1 MNAKDTLK
9 AWLDENN
16 IDEVEALVPDMAGVA
31 RGKFMPASTFGGQG
45 GMKIPSSVFIQTVTG
60 NYAEENEIVGAL
72 DRDLN
77 AVPDLD
83 TLRMVPWARE
93 PSACVIHDVYFQDG
107 SPVHYA
113 PRQILRHLIDL
124 YEERGLRPIV
134 APEVEFYLVQKNTD
148 PDDPLEPP
156 VGRSGRRETVR
167 SPFSMDAIDEFEPL
181 VDDIYD
187 FCEAQQV
194 MVDNLVHEAGAAQ
207 LEINFLHGDALALAD
222 QVFMFKR
229 IVREVAMRHDVYAT
243 FMAKPM
249 QSEPGSSMH
258 WHISLFDEARNANL
272 FSAADGNESPEFL
285 HFIGGLQR
293 YLPDFYVLCAPYVNS
308 YRRIARWLAAPI
320 NLQWGY
326 DNRTVGLRVPGAAP
340 ASRRIENRLAGA
352 DANPYL
358 AITASL
364 AAGYLGLVEQLD
376 PRRPE
381 TGDAYDRPLELPRN
395 LDIALADLEKSD
407 AAKKILGEDF
417 VTLYAAI
424 KQMEFERFFEV
435 VSPWEREYLLLSV

>member
-358 AITASL
+358 AIAASL